1 MIKVKSEIL
10 KIGQERGNSSA
21 DQGPSIDDGTSPK
34 KDTNNPKNPGPQ
46 TNRAWFR
53 ARTPAKVSGPTPS
66 MESPFGFLGK
76 NKSVEILK
84 TPPHVRIAL
93 SASAEC
99 PSNDGRG
106 FGSEEIP
113 TAVEVQHIASVFG
126 PERSRWFGAPFGTR
140 SDGES
145 PKRGRG
151 DSELLGRSIDA
162 WPSFTAPAASVSLT
176 PPPSSFVDHAIRPEI
191 QQTAVLAGRGPPAAA
206 ETRLSQF
213 LGPVTVPTFGEAE
226 PLKGP
231 GGGGGP
237 EVSSGPKKGSTPKT
251 ML

>member
-1 MIKVKSEIL
+1 MGPRQKRIQITLRIRAL
-10 KIGQERGNSSA
+10 KHIGFGFGSS
-21 DQGPSIDDGTSPK
+21 
-34 KDTNNPKNPGPQ
+34 
-46 TNRAWFR
+46 
-53 ARTPAKVSGPTPS
+53 TPAKVSGPTPS

-176 PPPSSFVDHAIRPEI
+176 PPPSSFVDHAIPPGDP
-191 QQTAVLAGRGPPAAA
+191 TDRGPRGSR
-206 ETRLSQF
+206 T
-213 LGPVTVPTFGEAE
+213 
-226 PLKGP
+226 
-231 GGGGGP
+231 
-237 EVSSGPKKGSTPKT
+237 SSCS
-251 ML
+251 